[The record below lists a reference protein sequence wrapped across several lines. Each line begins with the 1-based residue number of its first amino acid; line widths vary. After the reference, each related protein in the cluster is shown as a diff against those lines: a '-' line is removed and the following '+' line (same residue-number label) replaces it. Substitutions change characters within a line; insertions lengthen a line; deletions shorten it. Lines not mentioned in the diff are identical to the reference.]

1 MDKIVSWDYDVVSNL
16 LDGAVLKKSMKIRL
30 SAMMYMQCFVLGATV
45 PIMSIYLRDYLHFTG
60 LQTGTILAVSAL
72 SAFISPLVGSVI
84 ADRFLSAEK
93 FLAVGHL
100 CSAILMF
107 VLLRQ
112 TDFTP
117 VLWIYFS
124 YCMMQVIA
132 NALTNAIIF
141 HHTTQAS
148 RNFGGIRM
156 WGTIGWISVAWFFSY
171 VWLGGGSWN
180 DASGLPDVFKVSAIA
195 SIICAAYVLTLP
207 KSPGMTDKI
216 KSFIPL
222 ESIRVVC
229 QPRIL
234 FICLLF
240 FLMSFAHR
248 YYYVGMAPF
257 MRQLGFRDANIMPL
271 MSMGQL
277 AEIFAMAGVGILLF
291 RFGFKKVIMFGILMD
306 VFRFTSFAIGGSN
319 ALIISGNT
327 CHGLAYTFCLI
338 SALIYLDS
346 HCDKDSRT
354 AVHQLILLINAGFA
368 SFFGSFAAGQMM
380 DIFASRQSGLVNYRA
395 FWMIPT
401 VVVCICFFLV
411 LAFFREPQADVVS

>member
-1 MDKIVSWDYDVVSNL
+1 M
-16 LDGAVLKKSMKIRL
+16 KKSMKIRL

-72 SAFISPLVGSVI
+72 AAFISPLIGSVI
-84 ADRFLSAEK
+84 ADRFLSAGK
-93 FLAVGHL
+93 FLTLCHL
-100 CSAILMF
+100 CSAVLMF
-107 VLLRQ
+107 ILLKQ
-112 TDFTP
+112 KDFAP

-132 NALTNAIIF
+132 SALTNAIIF

-171 VWLGGGSWN
+171 VWLGGGSSDN
-180 DASGLPDVFKVSAIA
+180 VSGLPDALGLSAIA
-195 SIICAAYVLTLP
+195 SIVCAVYVLTLP

-222 ESIRVVC
+222 ESIRVMR
-229 QPRIL
+229 QPKIL

-257 MRQLGFRDANIMPL
+257 MRQLGFRDANIMPV

-277 AEIFAMAGVGILLF
+277 AEIFAMASVGILLA
-291 RFGFKKVIMFGILMD
+291 RFGFKKVIMFGIIMD

-338 SALIYLDS
+338 AALIYIDS
-346 HCDKDSRT
+346 HCDKNSRT
-354 AVHQLILLINAGFA
+354 AVHQLLVLLNAGLA
-368 SFFGSFAAGQMM
+368 SFFGSFAAGKAM
-380 DIFASRQSGLVNYRA
+380 DIFTSQQSGLVNYRA

-401 VVVCICFFLV
+401 VVVCVCFFLV
-411 LAFFREPQADVVS
+411 LVFFREQQADETALC